1 MRHRTTTVEEV
12 MSTALLTVKPDE
24 SIDSADLEMK
34 LAEVRHFPVIDSR
47 NRLVGI
53 VSNRDLLR
61 ARAGA
66 KNRTIADI
74 MSRRI
79 QTVMATEP
87 AARAAELLLEHRI
100 GCVPVLGED
109 GQLVGIVTET
119 DFLRIAHDALLR
131 AG

>member
-74 MSRRI
+74 MSRRV

-87 AARAAELLLEHRI
+87 ASRAAEILLEHRI
-100 GCVPVLGED
+100 GCVPVLGDD
-109 GQLVGIVTET
+109 GHLVGIVTET